1 MLRRVRRPQDGPA
14 RRSLRRGPPPQ
25 WALPGPRTAADE
37 PMAPPVLD
45 PRANLK
51 AAEESEEE
59 ADVPMGEEPVKD
71 WVNNLNK
78 FKTVGRNIMTVKATD
93 LEQKDPV
100 EKAALCAW
108 RAHVYDVASAF
119 DAIINST
126 VFEGAMRQL
135 KPEHTEELMPYI
147 DQMYMSLGQPRGS
160 RVLECDQLYGLCT
173 SYQGVRRSDGEL
185 IPRW

>member
-1 MLRRVRRPQDGPA
+1 
-14 RRSLRRGPPPQ
+14 
-25 WALPGPRTAADE
+25 
-37 PMAPPVLD
+37 MAPPVID

-51 AAEESEEE
+51 AAEESDEE

-71 WVNNLNK
+71 WVNNLSK

-93 LEQKDPV
+93 LEKKDPM

-119 DAIINST
+119 DPIINPT

-147 DQMYMSLGQPRGS
+147 DQMS
-160 RVLECDQLYGLCT
+160 
-173 SYQGVRRSDGEL
+173 
-185 IPRW
+185 

>member
-1 MLRRVRRPQDGPA
+1 
-14 RRSLRRGPPPQ
+14 
-25 WALPGPRTAADE
+25 
-37 PMAPPVLD
+37 MAPPILD

-59 ADVPMGEEPVKD
+59 AEDVPMGEEPVKD

-78 FKTVGRNIMTVKATD
+78 LKTVGKNSMTVKAPD
-93 LEQKDPV
+93 LAKKEPM

-119 DAIINST
+119 DAIINPT
-126 VFEGAMRQL
+126 AFEGAMRQL

-147 DQMYMSLGQPRGS
+147 DLMYMSLGQPRGLC
-160 RVLECDQLYGLCT
+160 VLECDQLYGLCT
-173 SYQGVRRSDGEL
+173 SYQGGRHPVAPP
-185 IPRW
+185 I